1 MQVSPSTLKR
11 LPKYL
16 YYLKQLPAEQAHI
29 SATAIAQALDFGD
42 VQVRKDLAGIAA
54 GGKPKTGYEKV
65 ALIGAL
71 ETFLGYKN
79 VHNAVIIGAG
89 KIGMAL
95 FEYAGFA
102 AYGLNIVAAFDK
114 DISKVGVN
122 EGGRY
127 IYPLADFPEFCR
139 EVNVKIGI
147 ITVPAD
153 AAQATCDLLCTN
165 GIRAIWSFAPV
176 HLSAPKNTLIQYENM
191 AETLALLSSHITD

>member
-1 MQVSPSTLKR
+1 MNVSPTTLKR

-16 YYLKQLPAEQAHI
+16 YYLKQLPAEQTHI
-29 SATAIAQALDFGD
+29 SATAIAQALDCGD
-42 VQVRKDLAGIAA
+42 VQVRKDLANIDA
-54 GGKPKTGYEKV
+54 GGKPKTGYEK
-65 ALIGAL
+65 ATLITAL

-114 DISKVGVN
+114 DISKVGVS
-122 EGGRY
+122 EKGRY

-139 EVNVKIGI
+139 QVNVKIGI
-147 ITVPAD
+147 ITVPAA
-153 AAQATCDLLCTN
+153 AAQETCDLLCAN

-176 HLSAPKNTLIQYENM
+176 HLSAEKNTLIQYENM
-191 AETLALLSSHITD
+191 AETLAVLSGHITD

>member
-1 MQVSPSTLKR
+1 MNVSPSTLKR

-16 YYLKQLPAEQAHI
+16 HYLKRLPAEQTHI
-29 SATAIAQALDFGD
+29 SATAIAQALDCGD
-42 VQVRKDLAGIAA
+42 VQVRKDLANIAA
-54 GGKPKTGYEKV
+54 GGKPKTGYEKET
-65 ALIGAL
+65 LIDAL

-114 DISKVGVN
+114 DISKVGVS
-122 EGGRY
+122 EKGRY

-139 EVNVKIGI
+139 QVNVKIGI

-153 AAQATCDLLCTN
+153 AAQETCDLLCAN

-176 HLSAPKNTLIQYENM
+176 HLNAQKNTLIQYENM
-191 AETLALLSSHITD
+191 AETLAILSGHITD

>member
-1 MQVSPSTLKR
+1 MNVSPSTLKR

-16 YYLKQLPAEQAHI
+16 HYLKRLPAEQTHI
-29 SATAIAQALDFGD
+29 SATAIAQALDCGD
-42 VQVRKDLAGIAA
+42 VQVRKDLANIAA
-54 GGKPKTGYEKV
+54 GGKPKTGYEKGT
-65 ALIGAL
+65 LIDAL

-95 FEYAGFA
+95 FEYTGFA

-114 DISKVGVN
+114 DISKVGVS
-122 EGGRY
+122 EKGRY

-139 EVNVKIGI
+139 QVNVKIGI

-153 AAQATCDLLCTN
+153 AAQETCDLLCAN

-176 HLSAPKNTLIQYENM
+176 HLNAQKNTLIQYENM
-191 AETLALLSSHITD
+191 AETLAILSSHITD

>member
-1 MQVSPSTLKR
+1 MSPSTLKR

-16 YYLKQLPAEQAHI
+16 HYLKRLLAEQTHI
-29 SATAIAQALDFGD
+29 SATAIAQALDCGD
-42 VQVRKDLAGIAA
+42 VQVRKDLANIAA
-54 GGKPKTGYEKV
+54 GGKPKTGYEKET
-65 ALIGAL
+65 LIDAL

-114 DISKVGVN
+114 DISKVGVS
-122 EGGRY
+122 EKGRY

-139 EVNVKIGI
+139 QVNVKIGI

-153 AAQATCDLLCTN
+153 AAQETCDLLCEN

-176 HLSAPKNTLIQYENM
+176 HLNAQKNTLIQYENM
-191 AETLALLSSHITD
+191 AETLAILSGHITD